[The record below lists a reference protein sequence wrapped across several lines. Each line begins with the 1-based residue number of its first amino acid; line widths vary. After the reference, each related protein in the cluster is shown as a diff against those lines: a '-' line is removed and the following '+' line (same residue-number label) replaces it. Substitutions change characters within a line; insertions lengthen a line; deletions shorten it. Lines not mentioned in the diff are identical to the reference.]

1 VYKIGTLNVNGV
13 DNIIYGRNNI
23 SSLSVLD
30 GASNVYNPILRFTET
45 GEDDVDITLF
55 GYNGISIRR
64 NNNTIEFTADNTVLA
79 QDVPQKNN

>member
-1 VYKIGTLNVNGV
+1 
-13 DNIIYGRNNI
+13 
-23 SSLSVLD
+23 
-30 GASNVYNPILRFTET
+30 VYNPILRFTET
-45 GEDDVDITLF
+45 GEDDVDITLL